1 MIKAITQ
8 FFLSLKTVFG
18 FYFIFIVIVLIGSLM
33 LPTNLAFFSGIDDE
47 PLFRW
52 LADNVNLKITWWIY
66 ALIFMLA
73 LFAVSTIF
81 CTVEALLKRMSW
93 INFILKISPQIM
105 HIGVLF
111 IMLGH
116 LLTASTGFKT
126 DMVIYKGE
134 EKPVTGDTAISLD
147 DISVKTD
154 EDGYY
159 TDWEAKLKWIEKGKK
174 TQAQVLRPVHPLY
187 FGQFGLYIQSVT
199 LEPETTAL
207 IRVCRDPGALW
218 ALIGGLLLSVGGL
231 GFIYGR
237 FSI

>member
-1 MIKAITQ
+1 MIKGITQ
-8 FFLSLKTVFG
+8 FFLSLKTAFG
-18 FYFIFIVIVLIGSLM
+18 FYFILLVIVFIGSLI
-33 LPTNLAFFSGIDDE
+33 LPSNLAYFSGIDDA

-52 LADNVNLKITWWIY
+52 LADNFNFRIAWWIY
-66 ALIFMLA
+66 AFILMLA

-81 CTVEALLKRMSW
+81 CTVEALLKRMSR

-126 DMVIYKGE
+126 DMVIYKGK
-134 EKPVTGDTAISLD
+134 EKPVTRDIKILLD

-154 EDGYY
+154 ENGYY
-159 TDWEAKLKWIEKGKK
+159 TDWGAELRWVEKGEK
-174 TQAQVLRPVHPLY
+174 TQERILRPVHPVY

-199 LEPETTAL
+199 LEPEETAL
-207 IRVCRDPGALW
+207 IRVCKDPGALW
-218 ALIGGLLLSVGGL
+218 ALIGGLLLSAGGL

-237 FSI
+237 FRV